1 MNSTHRV
8 GVTIATV
15 VTAATVAA
23 ALGIRSYVAAQDA
36 AAQAREQ
43 ALTAVPQA
51 VDPTAS
57 LAPETIYVNPLPTP
71 EVIHVTQTAPPA
83 RRVRVHAFVP
93 GSDDGHDGG
102 TDH

>member
-15 VTAATVAA
+15 VTVATVAA
-23 ALGIRSYVAAQDA
+23 AFGIRSYVATEDA

-43 ALTAVPQA
+43 VLATVPPT
-51 VDPTAS
+51 VGPTAS
-57 LAPETIYVNPLPTP
+57 LVPQTIYVNPLPTP
-71 EVIHVTQTAPPA
+71 QVIHVTQTAPPA
-83 RRVRVHAFVP
+83 RRVRVHVFVP
-93 GSDDGHDGG
+93 GSDDGHEGG